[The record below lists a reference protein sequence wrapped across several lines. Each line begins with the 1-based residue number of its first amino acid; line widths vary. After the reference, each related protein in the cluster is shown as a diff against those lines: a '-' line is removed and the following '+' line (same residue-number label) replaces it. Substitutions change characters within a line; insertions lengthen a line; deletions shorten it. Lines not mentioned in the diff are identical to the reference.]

1 MKNGLLEKCNTCKL
15 YIPQQKTCQ
24 IMPNLAGRINPD
36 DFCSQH
42 KNHLEVCELCGVG
55 LLIPIIRVQDNVVHT
70 YCENCIQR
78 I

>member
-1 MKNGLLEKCNTCKL
+1 
-15 YIPQQKTCQ
+15 
-24 IMPNLAGRINPD
+24 MPNLAGRINPD

-42 KNHLEVCELCGVG
+42 RNHLEVCELCGVG